1 MKRNED
7 EFGIVYQVMAHDP
20 ASQYV
25 NKLHRL
31 GLTYV
36 VLSRYTYKTGL
47 ILEPKYQ
54 NPMEMDY
61 TREVRMMDC
70 LELLK

>member
-7 EFGIVYQVMAHDP
+7 EFGVVYQVMAHDP
-20 ASQYV
+20 ASPLV

-36 VLSRYTYKTGL
+36 VLPRYTYKTGL
-47 ILEPKYQ
+47 IRYEEIDPW
-54 NPMEMDY
+54 EIDY
-61 TREVRMMDC
+61 TREVRMRDC

>member
-1 MKRNED
+1 MKKNED
-7 EFGIVYQVMAHDP
+7 EFGVVYQVLAHDP

-25 NKLHRL
+25 NKLRRL

-36 VLSRYTYKTGL
+36 VLPRIIYKLGQ
-47 ILEPKYQ
+47 IAPEIP
-54 NPMEMDY
+54 ECSDY